1 MAYGNMNDSG
11 AQWIASDSSRALKI
25 MRDFS
30 PPDRYNTWRGYPV
43 SMEGFTVN
51 KLHELSERFVRRYPD
66 FGLPGL
72 MRYIVIAQ
80 AVVYAL
86 TVFSNATAV
95 SFLAFRWSAIL
106 HGEIWRLF
114 TFIFMPGYSSLSDL
128 IWLFFFLYL
137 YYMIGSTLEREWG
150 TAKFNLYYLSGVVL
164 TVLVGVLS
172 ALISGQ
178 DVQIMGTNYVNL
190 SMFFA
195 FAMLYPDTQFLIFL
209 IIPVKVKWLAWLDA
223 AFFGLSA
230 LSSALR
236 LDLAGALLPLIA
248 ILNFFAFFWPDIT
261 DWFIYRRQRAKHQ
274 TSAKTIRFRAAAR
287 EHQRKEARQG
297 YRHKCEICGR
307 TDADFPDLQ
316 FRYCSRCA
324 GYHCFC
330 QDHIFSHEHFK

>member
-1 MAYGNMNDSG
+1 M
-11 AQWIASDSSRALKI
+11 
-25 MRDFS
+25 
-30 PPDRYNTWRGYPV
+30 
-43 SMEGFTVN
+43 N
-51 KLHELSERFVRRYPD
+51 KLHELSERFVLRYPN

-86 TVFSNATAV
+86 TVFSNETAV

-114 TFIFMPGYSSLSDL
+114 TFVLMSGYSSLNDL

-137 YYMIGSTLEREWG
+137 YYMIGATLEREWG
-150 TAKFNLYYLSGVVL
+150 TAKFNLYYLSGAAL
-164 TVLVGVLS
+164 TVFVGVVVG
-172 ALISGQ
+172 LIAG
-178 DVQIMGTNYVNL
+178 DAVIVGTTYVNL
-190 SMFFA
+190 AMFFA

-223 AFFGLSA
+223 ALFGFQI
-230 LSSALR
+230 LSSIFSLN
-236 LDLAGALLPLIA
+236 LIGAALPLIA
-248 ILNFFAFFWPDIT
+248 ILNFFVFFWPDIT

-274 TSAKTIRFRAAAR
+274 TSPKTIHFRSAAR

-330 QDHIFSHEHFK
+330 QDHIFNHEHFK

>member
-1 MAYGNMNDSG
+1 M
-11 AQWIASDSSRALKI
+11 
-25 MRDFS
+25 
-30 PPDRYNTWRGYPV
+30 
-43 SMEGFTVN
+43 N
-51 KLHELSERFVRRYPD
+51 KLHELSERFARRYPN

-114 TFIFMPGYSSLSDL
+114 TFVLMSGYSSLNEL
-128 IWLFFFLYL
+128 IWLFFFLWL
-137 YYMIGSTLEREWG
+137 YYTIGTALESEWG

-164 TVLVGVLS
+164 TVFVGAVVG
-172 ALISGQ
+172 LIAG
-178 DVQIMGTNYVNL
+178 DAVIVGTTYVNL
-190 SMFFA
+190 AMFFA
-195 FAMLYPDTQFLIFL
+195 YAMLYPDMQFVIFL
-209 IIPVKVKWLAWLDA
+209 IIPVKVKWLAWFDA
-223 AFFGLSA
+223 ALFGVQI
-230 LSSALR
+230 LSSLFR
-236 LDLAGALLPLIA
+236 LNLIGAALPLIA
-248 ILNFFAFFWPDIT
+248 ILNFFVFFWPDIT

-274 TSAKTIRFRAAAR
+274 ASPKTIHFRTAAR
-287 EHQRKEARQG
+287 EQKRKEARQG

-330 QDHIFSHEHFK
+330 QDHIFSHEHFQ